1 MSYTT
6 KTDEK
11 AQGRG
16 WILAAL
22 MFTTMLAAMD
32 TTIVSTAIPHIVGDL
47 GGFSLFSW
55 VYSVYLLA
63 QTVTIPLY
71 GKLAD
76 LFGRKPVLI
85 VGTVIFLIGSA
96 LSAAA
101 WDMPSLVIFRGVQ
114 GLGAG
119 SIMATVNTL
128 AGDLYSVR
136 ERAYIQGWLSS
147 VWGMAA
153 ILGPSLGGAL
163 AEYVSWRWIFLIN
176 IPVGLIAIALLMLF
190 LKEKVVKRQHH
201 LDFVGAGLML
211 ASGML
216 LIFTLMQSG
225 QSWPWFS
232 VIGIT
237 MMAISVLLIMV
248 TIRFEKR
255 SPEPVMPDWIW
266 RNRILAGS
274 NLAMIGM
281 GAIMIGPSMYLP
293 VFSQSVLGVGAIAA
307 GLILGSMTIGW
318 PVASSFSGR
327 AYLRI
332 GFRNTAAIGAAV
344 IGLASLGF
352 ALMPYEASPWM
363 LVANHV
369 ILGAGF
375 GLLSTPTLVGI
386 QSIVPWKQ
394 RGVVTG
400 GNMFSRYL
408 GQSIGAA
415 ILGGVFNAS
424 MRNDL
429 IKAPKPIKNQ
439 LPQDVND
446 VIDVL
451 QSGVAGNESSDY
463 LKHAFY
469 IATHHVYG
477 TMALL
482 AFLTLV
488 VLLFLPARY
497 PLAEDEKDS

>member
-1 MSYTT
+1 MSSATIT
-6 KTDEK
+6 HKNPT
-11 AQGRG
+11 GRS

-32 TTIVSTAIPHIVGDL
+32 TTIVSTAIPSIVGDL
-47 GGFSLFSW
+47 GGFALFSW

-85 VGTVIFLIGSA
+85 YGTIIFLIGSA
-96 LSAAA
+96 LAGAS
-101 WDMPSLVIFRGVQ
+101 WNMQSLILFRGIQ

-136 ERAYIQGWLSS
+136 ERAVIQGWLSS

-153 ILGPSLGGAL
+153 ILGPSLGGFL
-163 AEYVSWRWIFLIN
+163 AEYVSWRWIFFIN
-176 IPVGLIAIALLMLF
+176 LPVGVIAIFLLTLF
-190 LKEKVVKRQHH
+190 LKEKIEKKKHH
-201 LDFVGAGLML
+201 LDFPGAGLML
-211 ASGML
+211 ISGII

-225 QSWPWFS
+225 QAWPWFS
-232 VIGIT
+232 PTGIFIGIL
-237 MMAISVLLIMV
+237 SLSLLYA

-255 SPEPVMPDWIW
+255 SPEPIMPDWIW
-266 RNRILAGS
+266 RNKILAGS
-274 NLAMIGM
+274 NIAMIGM

-293 VFSQSVLGVGAIAA
+293 VFSQSVLGVDAIAA

-327 AYLRI
+327 AYLKI
-332 GFRNTAAIGAAV
+332 GFRNTAAIGAA
-344 IGLASLGF
+344 IIALA
-352 ALMPYEASPWM
+352 ALWFVLTPYEVSPWM

-369 ILGAGF
+369 FLGAGF

-400 GNMFSRYL
+400 GNMFSRY
-408 GQSIGAA
+408 
-415 ILGGVFNAS
+415 
-424 MRNDL
+424 
-429 IKAPKPIKNQ
+429 
-439 LPQDVND
+439 
-446 VIDVL
+446 
-451 QSGVAGNESSDY
+451 
-463 LKHAFY
+463 
-469 IATHHVYG
+469 
-477 TMALL
+477 
-482 AFLTLV
+482 
-488 VLLFLPARY
+488 
-497 PLAEDEKDS
+497 